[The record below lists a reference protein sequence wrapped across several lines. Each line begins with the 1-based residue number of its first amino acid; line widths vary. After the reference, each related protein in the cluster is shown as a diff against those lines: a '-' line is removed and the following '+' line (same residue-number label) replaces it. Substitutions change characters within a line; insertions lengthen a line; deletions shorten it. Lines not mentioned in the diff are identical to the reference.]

1 MLKHHKSTICSD
13 NYTEPKH
20 SNLIINIDFKV
31 KKDYQK
37 VYGEI
42 GKLYDRED
50 ELLVEEEC
58 LVNETNEVQVEIEQK
73 EYRREALLKNMN
85 NMCEDLLYEKYR

>member
-1 MLKHHKSTICSD
+1 M
-13 NYTEPKH
+13 
-20 SNLIINIDFKV
+20 

-73 EYRREALLKNMN
+73 EYRRETLLKNMN
-85 NMCEDLLYEKYR
+85 NMCEELLYEKYR

>member
-1 MLKHHKSTICSD
+1 M
-13 NYTEPKH
+13 
-20 SNLIINIDFKV
+20 
-31 KKDYQK
+31 
-37 VYGEI
+37 YGEI

-73 EYRREALLKNMN
+73 EYRRKALLKNMN
-85 NMCEDLLYEKYR
+85 NMCEELLYEKYR

>member
-1 MLKHHKSTICSD
+1 M
-13 NYTEPKH
+13 
-20 SNLIINIDFKV
+20 

-85 NMCEDLLYEKYR
+85 NMCEELLYEKYR